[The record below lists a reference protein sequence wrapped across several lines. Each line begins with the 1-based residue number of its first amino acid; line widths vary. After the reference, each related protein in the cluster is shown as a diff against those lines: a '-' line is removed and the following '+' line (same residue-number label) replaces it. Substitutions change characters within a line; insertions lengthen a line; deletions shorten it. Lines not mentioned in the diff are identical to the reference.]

1 VKVVLYLL
9 LFVPALVAAAFVVRR
24 RRVVVLAEATIPENA
39 FESLEQAL
47 TELERARLDDLDELE
62 RLAELLET
70 TAKRLERVG

>member
-1 VKVVLYLL
+1 MTLVLYLL
-9 LFVPALVAAAFVVRR
+9 FFVPALAAIALVLRR
-24 RRVVVLAEATIPENA
+24 RGVVVVAEAVPENV
-39 FESLEQAL
+39 FDSLEQAL

>member
-1 VKVVLYLL
+1 MAVVLYLL
-9 LFVPALVAAAFVVRR
+9 LFVPALVAAAFVLRR
-24 RRVVVLAEATIPENA
+24 RRVVVLAEPAIPENV
-39 FESLEQAL
+39 FDSLEQAL